1 MRRDG
6 LRHWRL
12 LRPIVATIGALVASA
27 ASYQRDKAEALWDA
41 STTLGVTV
49 HKGPRMV
56 QAPVKHLRGSAAADY
71 QVVPTADLRS
81 IEERVCE
88 LERQPACK
96 TFGIESLKGGLTSP
110 LERGRSRC

>member
-1 MRRDG
+1 M
-6 LRHWRL
+6 
-12 LRPIVATIGALVASA
+12 PQVS
-27 ASYQRDKAEALWDA
+27 
-41 STTLGVTV
+41 
-49 HKGPRMV
+49 
-56 QAPVKHLRGSAAADY
+56 VKQLHGSAVADY

-88 LERQPACK
+88 LERQPTCK

>member
-1 MRRDG
+1 M
-6 LRHWRL
+6 
-12 LRPIVATIGALVASA
+12 A
-27 ASYQRDKAEALWDA
+27 
-41 STTLGVTV
+41 
-49 HKGPRMV
+49 
-56 QAPVKHLRGSAAADY
+56 QAPVKHLPGSAPADY

-81 IEERVCE
+81 REERVCE